1 MSITKKI
8 KASATG
14 LVKDVSGT
22 AGEAL
27 ENSAY
32 TGMVASYGVEAT
44 EKIIA
49 AELKKAGE
57 TLESFK
63 VYRRVKSK
71 IQNNEISF
79 LRADAEA
86 SSSAR
91 QVISEVGFA
100 KP

>member
-8 KASATG
+8 KASAAG
-14 LVKDVSGT
+14 FVKDVSGT
-22 AGEAL
+22 AGEAC

-32 TGMVASYGVEAT
+32 TGMVARYGEEAT
-44 EKIIA
+44 VKIIA
-49 AELKKAGE
+49 AELEKAGE

-86 SSSAR
+86 SEAAQR
-91 QVISEVGFA
+91 VIG
-100 KP
+100 KPGLA